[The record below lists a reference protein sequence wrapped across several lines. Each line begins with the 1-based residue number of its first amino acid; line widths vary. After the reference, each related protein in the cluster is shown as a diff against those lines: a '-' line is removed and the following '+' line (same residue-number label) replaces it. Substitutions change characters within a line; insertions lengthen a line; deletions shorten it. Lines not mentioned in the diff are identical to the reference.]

1 MDCTAAQASKIGSRP
16 TDKMCR
22 DHIAAGPID
31 TAHKNNLEF
40 EMAALG
46 TDCMAA
52 EKKRD
57 TLSPA
62 TDSH

>member
-1 MDCTAAQASKIGSRP
+1 
-16 TDKMCR
+16 MCR